1 MEAKMRTARACSNC
15 KMAHTACDSNRPCAR
30 CSALGKE
37 DTCVD
42 VERKKRGRPKN
53 LGEGGGSD
61 YAHASQGIEVK
72 AEPSQSSSATLG
84 GGFPYQSMVQEAIKR
99 QRAGTTSKTIAIFYI
114 YLFLFLIASCPQFIL
129 VVCITE
135 QSRRLVN
142 LSFVGNNLILLE

>member
-53 LGEGGGSD
+53 LGEGGSD
-61 YAHASQGIEVK
+61 YTQASQGLEIK
-72 AEPSQSSSATLG
+72 AEPSQSSSAALG

-99 QRAGTTSKTIAIFYI
+99 QRAGAASPKQSRFYFI
-114 YLFLFLIASCPQFIL
+114 LFLIPSCPQDSFL
-129 VVCITE
+129 F
-135 QSRRLVN
+135 N
-142 LSFVGNNLILLE
+142 SFVCVHHQTTAPPPCQSFLCWQ

>member
-61 YAHASQGIEVK
+61 YAQASQGLEIK
-72 AEPSQSSSATLG
+72 AEPSQSSSAALG

-99 QRAGTTSKTIAIFYI
+99 QRAGTTSPKQSRFYFYFFFNPILPSIHFACAHHPTIAA
-114 YLFLFLIASCPQFIL
+114 FLSISFLCWQ
-129 VVCITE
+129 
-135 QSRRLVN
+135 
-142 LSFVGNNLILLE
+142 